1 MSDASNAAGQL
12 WHRWGRF
19 AAVVVITVVVALGL
33 VAGGLWLYTDHLYRT
48 SYESSYTYDVA
59 LNTNETLEDA
69 TFYLPLPVEADK
81 PDLSAAMVE
90 TGTTVGDN
98 FSYRVVETEYG
109 RMLELSADR
118 VTVTPRYYE
127 FVEENGVGRRVEISA
142 SEYDPT
148 DPNMTRDA
156 NAGTRLRV
164 SVPVEESVSTA
175 APWGV
180 EPMFTPRQDRRPAAC
195 GFPSGGSVRCSAYE
209 TKVYANYETNETTR
223 VNVMTTV
230 EGQNSWWVFGWSYDY
245 YRDAISVELHGPHGG
260 WTDATGTVE
269 VDTDQRQ
276 PPSLLD
282 A

>member
-59 LNTNETLEDA
+59 LNTNET
-69 TFYLPLPVEADK
+69 
-81 PDLSAAMVE
+81 
-90 TGTTVGDN
+90 
-98 FSYRVVETEYG
+98 
-109 RMLELSADR
+109 
-118 VTVTPRYYE
+118 
-127 FVEENGVGRRVEISA
+127 
-142 SEYDPT
+142 
-148 DPNMTRDA
+148 
-156 NAGTRLRV
+156 
-164 SVPVEESVSTA
+164 
-175 APWGV
+175 
-180 EPMFTPRQDRRPAAC
+180 
-195 GFPSGGSVRCSAYE
+195 
-209 TKVYANYETNETTR
+209 TR

-260 WTDATGTVE
+260 WMDATGTVE